1 MIDGRFIQDDGMA
14 MLEEIM
20 LRFPALRVVM
30 VLAKHDARWVEQ
42 LMQSNVTA
50 IIPRNAHR
58 K

>member
-30 VLAKHDARWVEQ
+30 VLAKKRPDGWSS
-42 LMQSNVTA
+42 LCSVTSR
-50 IIPRNAHR
+50 PLFPVMHTR